1 MIYRLFVLILI
12 LIITTSKL
20 YSQFEGKILVETGE
34 NYASSGIYGNVYGEI
49 AYLSNDFKIST
60 ISGININRNLF
71 NALKINVSRDFIIKD
86 KKFNGLLF
94 YQWRPFSKRLHE
106 QNLGLLFQFDL
117 KRFEFDLGFNSRI
130 YNLPYN
136 YTRLN
141 NYDKTI
147 IWEAFNLM
155 YKITYNQPINERLK
169 ANISVTNFDLLMIQQ
184 ETNPFIIT
192 NIDYQLSSNTNI
204 FTDLGYLQAGLF
216 NMRVNY
222 FGFFIRGGVQWKF

>member
-1 MIYRLFVLILI
+1 
-12 LIITTSKL
+12 
-20 YSQFEGKILVETGE
+20 
-34 NYASSGIYGNVYGEI
+34 
-49 AYLSNDFKIST
+49 
-60 ISGININRNLF
+60 
-71 NALKINVSRDFIIKD
+71 
-86 KKFNGLLF
+86 
-94 YQWRPFSKRLHE
+94 
-106 QNLGLLFQFDL
+106 
-117 KRFEFDLGFNSRI
+117 
-130 YNLPYN
+130 
-136 YTRLN
+136 
-141 NYDKTI
+141 
-147 IWEAFNLM
+147 M